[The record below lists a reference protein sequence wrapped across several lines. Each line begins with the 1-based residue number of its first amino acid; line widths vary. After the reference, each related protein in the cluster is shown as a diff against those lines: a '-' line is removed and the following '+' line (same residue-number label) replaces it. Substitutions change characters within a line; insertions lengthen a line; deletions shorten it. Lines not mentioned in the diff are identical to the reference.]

1 MNRLKRVLVAVIVLI
16 VAVLAYLAFW
26 PVPIYPVSW
35 QPEADAGYT
44 GPFAPNDR
52 LTAMKLFPLDPDRG
66 PETIAADK
74 DNRLYTGVYSGKIL
88 RINPDGSGI
97 TTVTNTGGRV
107 MGIVF
112 DPAGKL
118 VVADALKGI
127 LSINPDGTYR
137 TLIDGSDGPESVGWF
152 NSVAVAN
159 NGNVYGTVPGTR
171 FHPARWG
178 EASAF
183 MDIVEHGNTGKVYEF
198 NPTTGARRVV
208 AHGFH
213 FTNGITV
220 SQDQQFLF
228 VAESGGYRVWKIAI
242 QANDVDVYQHS
253 PDATVLLDNLPGFP
267 DNITRGLDGRLW
279 LGVPNPRN
287 PVVDKWAD
295 HPTLRKILLRLP
307 EWLSPVPKQYGH
319 VVAFNED
326 GSILVDLQDPT
337 GKLLTMGATETPNGL
352 YIQSQRSAS
361 IGYLQKF

>member
-1 MNRLKRVLVAVIVLI
+1 MSLRLVLVAVVVLI

-26 PVPIYPVSW
+26 PVPINPVSW
-35 QPEADAGYT
+35 QPEADAGYA
-44 GPFAPNDR
+44 GPFARNDR

-159 NGNVYGTVPGTR
+159 TV
-171 FHPARWG
+171 
-178 EASAF
+178 
-183 MDIVEHGNTGKVYEF
+183 
-198 NPTTGARRVV
+198 
-208 AHGFH
+208 
-213 FTNGITV
+213 
-220 SQDQQFLF
+220 
-228 VAESGGYRVWKIAI
+228 
-242 QANDVDVYQHS
+242 
-253 PDATVLLDNLPGFP
+253 
-267 DNITRGLDGRLW
+267 RLW
-279 LGVPNPRN
+279 HRSRHPLPSCALG
-287 PVVDKWAD
+287 
-295 HPTLRKILLRLP
+295 
-307 EWLSPVPKQYGH
+307 
-319 VVAFNED
+319 
-326 GSILVDLQDPT
+326 
-337 GKLLTMGATETPNGL
+337 
-352 YIQSQRSAS
+352 
-361 IGYLQKF
+361 